1 MYRVWYKIAYIS
13 FTEYFVCKLYGKCF
27 NVKCVWTEKWNSTNY
42 DWFFFFFFFMHVC
55 VLHFF
60 MHTIS
65 LYLGWF
71 EVNLLLLFRVVD
83 WMQTS
88 TDCDAIYICIWWKLF
103 KSLLTFEP
111 QGLWRWCGCK
121 MHRANIVWEKK
132 TTYNS

>member
-1 MYRVWYKIAYIS
+1 MYRVWYKIAYVS

-42 DWFFFFFFFMHVC
+42 DWFFFFFFLMPVFLFLCIQFHY
-55 VLHFF
+55 
-60 MHTIS
+60 IS
-65 LYLGWF
+65 VDLKC
-71 EVNLLLLFRVVD
+71 LLLLFRVVD
-83 WMQTS
+83 WTQTS
-88 TDCDAIYICIWWKLF
+88 TDCDAIYICTCWKLF

-121 MHRANIVWEKK
+121 MHRANIVREKKK